1 MRSGL
6 PRKAGTANLLA
17 RMLFGKKREKT
28 YLALDVGTEVI
39 KALVCTLNEGNVE
52 VIGVSKK
59 KQSFAAMRG
68 GVIANLRSVVSE
80 CRTALAEASAEVS
93 PPDQVLLG
101 IAGELVKG
109 VMVEAK
115 FDRENVEL
123 PITRQELVSVVER
136 AKADAKAESEQIY
149 STIAEG
155 LNGEIVEVGAIVADT
170 KVDGYIVEEAEGM
183 QGKSVEMR
191 IFYTYAPRLHV
202 GYLHSL
208 AESLG
213 LSVVGILPEP
223 FTIVRA
229 IANAKEES
237 FNGIIIDIGGG
248 TTDIAIV
255 KQGILIGTEM
265 VALGGRVFTKR
276 IAQDLMINFEEAE
289 AIKLKYSQRELINGK
304 AGQIKDSLRKDIP
317 VWLDGV
323 ELALQEYEEEVGVF
337 PEKVMLCGG
346 GSLLPEIKTAL
357 VEYPW
362 LKRLSF
368 NRAPSIEFLA
378 PTQLSRIVDKTMSLT
393 KTEDVTPLSLAR
405 FGAEVDL
412 LSEKK

>member
-1 MRSGL
+1 
-6 PRKAGTANLLA
+6 
-17 RMLFGKKREKT
+17 MLFSKRPSEQT

-39 KALVCTLNEGNVE
+39 KALVCTINEGTVE
-52 VIGVSKK
+52 VLGVSKK

-68 GVIANLRSVVSE
+68 GVISNIRSVVSE
-80 CRTALAEASAEVS
+80 CRTALSEASAEVS
-93 PPDQVLLG
+93 PPSTVLLG

-115 FDRENVEL
+115 FERENPDD
-123 PITRQELVSVVER
+123 PITRQELISVVER

-149 STIAEG
+149 STISTG
-155 LNGEIVEVGAIVADT
+155 LKGEIVEVGAVVADT
-170 KVDGYIVEEAEGM
+170 KVDGYITEEAEGL
-183 QGKSVEMR
+183 QGKTVELR

-202 GYLHSL
+202 SYLHSL
-208 AESLG
+208 ADSLG
-213 LSVVGILPEP
+213 LSVAAILPEP

-229 IANAKEES
+229 IAHSKEEG

-265 VALGGRVFTKR
+265 IALGGRVFTKR

-289 AIKLKYSQRELINGK
+289 AIKLKYSSRELIEGK
-304 AGQIKDSLRKDIP
+304 VKQVKESLRKDIP
-317 VWLDGV
+317 VWMDGV
-323 ELALQEYEEEVGVF
+323 ELALAEYEEEVGVF
-337 PEKVMLCGG
+337 PEKIMLCGG
-346 GSLLPEIKTAL
+346 GSLLPEIKTTL

-378 PTQLSRIVDKTMSLT
+378 PNNLSRVVDKTLGLT

-405 FGAEVDL
+405 FGAEVDVL
-412 LSEKK
+412 NS

>member
-1 MRSGL
+1 
-6 PRKAGTANLLA
+6 
-17 RMLFGKKREKT
+17 MLFGKKQEKT

-39 KALVCTLNEGNVE
+39 KALVCVLNEGIVE

-80 CRTALAEASAEVS
+80 CRTALAEASANAS
-93 PPDQVLLG
+93 PPDQVLIG

-115 FDRENVEL
+115 FDREEFET
-123 PITRQELVSVVER
+123 PISREELVSVVER
-136 AKADAKAESEQIY
+136 AKSDAKAESQEIY
-149 STIAEG
+149 SAISEG
-155 LNGEIVEVGAIVADT
+155 LADDIVEVGAIVADT
-170 KVDGYIVEEAEGM
+170 KVDNFVVEEAEGL

-208 AESLG
+208 ADALG
-213 LSVVGILPEP
+213 LSVAAILPEP

-229 IANAKEES
+229 IAHSKEEG
-237 FNGIIIDIGGG
+237 FNGIVVDIGGG

-255 KQGILIGTEM
+255 KNGVLIGTEM

-289 AIKLKYSQRELINGK
+289 ALKIKYSQRELIDGK
-304 AGQIKDSLRKDIP
+304 AGQIKESLRKDIP

-337 PEKVMLCGG
+337 PDKVMLCGG
-346 GSLLPEIKTAL
+346 GCLLPEIKTAL

-368 NRAPSIEFLA
+368 NRAPAIEFLSPA
-378 PTQLSRIVDKTMSLT
+378 NLSKVVDKTMSLN

-405 FGAEVDL
+405 FGAEVDIL
-412 LSEKK
+412 MTK